1 MRQHLRFR
9 LRSIFVLVALAS
21 CLLAAYIQWKKI
33 DFHFETFDDYY
44 VGMIEKI
51 DFLGERECDVR
62 VILEEGQTAPTLRQK
77 WLIYKLQNYDSSLR
91 STVDNAANEHRVEY
105 EGAVGDL
112 TEEYGL
118 PVMNRGNIDK
128 HFGYGIV
135 IPRLADSKDDFV
147 VLSCYCTWDNE
158 HGMQILI
165 KNGQEAPWQG
175 MAGPWEWKT
184 PTEFL
189 STKRD

>member
-44 VGMIEKI
+44 VEMIERI

-77 WLIYKLQNYDSSLR
+77 WLIYKLQNYDPSLR
-91 STVDNAANEHRVEY
+91 SIVDDSANENRIEY
-105 EGAVGDL
+105 EYAVGDL
-112 TEEYGL
+112 TEYGL
-118 PVMNRGNIDK
+118 PVINRENID
-128 HFGYGIV
+128 
-135 IPRLADSKDDFV
+135 
-147 VLSCYCTWDNE
+147 
-158 HGMQILI
+158 
-165 KNGQEAPWQG
+165 
-175 MAGPWEWKT
+175 
-184 PTEFL
+184 
-189 STKRD
+189 